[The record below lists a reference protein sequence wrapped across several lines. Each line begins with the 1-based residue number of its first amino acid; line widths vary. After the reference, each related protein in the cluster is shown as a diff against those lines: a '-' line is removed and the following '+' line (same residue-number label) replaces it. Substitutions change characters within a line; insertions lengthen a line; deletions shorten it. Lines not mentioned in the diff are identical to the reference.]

1 MEKIQIIAI
10 IVSLLFLL
18 YISKLILKRKLREEY
33 AIIWILSTCILI
45 LFSLWRDGL
54 QVFADLL
61 GVIEAPNL
69 VFTGAIFAILIYL
82 LHLSVTVSKVQRQN
96 KTLAQKLAIKEVK
109 EERKEEEKEKQHR
122 I

>member
-45 LFSLWRDGL
+45 LFSLWRNGL

-82 LHLSVTVSKVQRQN
+82 LHLSVTVSKLQRQN
-96 KTLAQKLAIKEVK
+96 KTLAQKLSIKEVK
-109 EERKEEEKEKQHR
+109 EETKEEE
-122 I
+122 